1 MNEKAMKGPM
11 AKRDPES
18 NIWAHSPAKTEIPED
33 VIFVDLLRCTG
44 CWTCSLSCM
53 TGNKLPDGRYFVNV
67 RTLGSGEGIDRPAG
81 TWPDLHMSWMP
92 YYTHHCIKC
101 KPRTEQ
107 GELPYCVKNCPNK
120 ALAYGPD
127 AAEQI
132 EAARARGARIYQ
144 LPEWEHGKDGIIY
157 ASPDREI
164 I

>member
-1 MNEKAMKGPM
+1 M
-11 AKRDPES
+11 AENTVKDQAGQRDPES
-18 NIWAHSPAKTEIPED
+18 NIWAHSPVAAELADD

-53 TGNKLPDGRYFVNV
+53 TGNGLPDGHYHINV

-92 YYTHHCIKC
+92 FYTQGCIKC
-101 KPRTEQ
+101 KPRTDA

-120 ALAYGPD
+120 ALAYGAD
-127 AAEQI
+127 AVEKI
-132 EAARARGARIYQ
+132 EAARARGARIYK
-144 LPEWEHGKDGIIY
+144 LPAWEHGKRDVVY